1 LKRQIA
7 YQRGEIMRMKV
18 QIDEQIEK
26 LALMMGIF
34 DEQERRIEDLDRRWQ

>member
-1 LKRQIA
+1 
-7 YQRGEIMRMKV
+7 MKV

-34 DEQERRIEDLDRRWQ
+34 DEQERRIEDIERSWQ